1 VIKTEKNLKVMASK
15 DEIFWVRPEGDDSTA
30 HLDLRNA
37 QVAPALPRLKPSTTS
52 MNLRVPV
59 SLVEQLKQEANRR
72 DVPYQSLV
80 KILLQE
86 KLAALHAR

>member
-1 VIKTEKNLKVMASK
+1 MASK
-15 DEIFWVRPEGDDSTA
+15 DNTSWVLPESMDSTA
-30 HLDLRNA
+30 HLDLIKARP
-37 QVAPALPRLKPSTTS
+37 APALPRLKPSTTS

-59 SLVEQLKQEANRR
+59 SLLEQLKQEANRR

-86 KLAALHAR
+86 KLASLHSR